1 MFYFICYHCVKR
13 TVNWNYNRLN
23 KVNFISVSSIAYCV
37 QNSGFDARFLEN
49 GKVWDVAQGTIDA
62 ILMAT

>member
-1 MFYFICYHCVKR
+1 MTYPMVMTI
-13 TVNWNYNRLN
+13 
-23 KVNFISVSSIAYCV
+23 ISCV